1 MSVKIQ
7 SALGLLVLI
16 TVSAPVQ
23 MSLADDAAITE
34 KQELD
39 KEQLKRWNKF
49 YQREA
54 SEYDIFLGGAGGEK
68 LQFLERPVFRW
79 AAPMSQNEF
88 NGVIFVWT
96 HNGRP
101 EVLGSIWSVASRQ
114 VKGRRNIAHTFH
126 SLAQKPLLAN
136 RNGGDFWH
144 PTEPGLSLKPIP
156 QAPVPAQLPAQRRL
170 QIRALSREF
179 SASEE
184 ARGKQETLHMQPRP
198 IYEYETDQG
207 SGAIFTFLRDWDPE
221 VMLIIEARETVNG
234 PRWHFEG
241 IRFCVLSAR
250 MRYRD
255 QEVWSYEHGG
265 PMRDPKH
272 FYFSIHGA
280 SWADRI
286 IDGE

>member
-1 MSVKIQ
+1 MK
-7 SALGLLVLI
+7 
-16 TVSAPVQ
+16 
-23 MSLADDAAITE
+23 
-34 KQELD
+34 
-39 KEQLKRWNKF
+39 W
-49 YQREA
+49 
-54 SEYDIFLGGAGGEK
+54 
-68 LQFLERPVFRW
+68 
-79 AAPMSQNEF
+79 
-88 NGVIFVWT
+88 GVYAKTRRRSGSSSF
-96 HNGRP
+96 GRAVP
-101 EVLGSIWSVASRQ
+101 NQ

-136 RNGGDFWH
+136 RRGRDFWH

-156 QAPVPAQLPAQRRL
+156 QAPVPAQLSAQRRL

-184 ARGKQETLHMQPRP
+184 ARGKHESLQMQPRP

-250 MRYRD
+250 MRFRD

-272 FYFSIHGA
+272 YYFSIHGA